1 MPFYTERLPGYYR
14 IGKSIYRRCFK
25 FKRCHYSGKWL
36 FLRKAY
42 YVEFLY
48 LTKPAG
54 ILRDVPFKEF
64 ASDIKNV
71 TKKYYW
77 NNKTEVQARNFEKMM
92 PAIMGLYNGMRKNMR
107 YYKSLKNE
115 TKKEG
120 KATKRNKRRT
130 HSKIKR
136 RN

>member
-14 IGKSIYRRCFK
+14 MGKSIYRRCFK

-64 ASDIKNV
+64 YTWIHRDTYILM
-71 TKKYYW
+71 
-77 NNKTEVQARNFEKMM
+77 Q
-92 PAIMGLYNGMRKNMR
+92 
-107 YYKSLKNE
+107 LKGE
-115 TKKEG
+115 L
-120 KATKRNKRRT
+120 
-130 HSKIKR
+130 
-136 RN
+136 